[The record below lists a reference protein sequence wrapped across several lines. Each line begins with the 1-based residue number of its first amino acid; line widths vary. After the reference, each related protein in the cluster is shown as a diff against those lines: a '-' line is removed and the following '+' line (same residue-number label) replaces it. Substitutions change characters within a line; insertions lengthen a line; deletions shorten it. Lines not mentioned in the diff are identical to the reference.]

1 MVEFNWSDTPV
12 LLSIELTTRQRVDA
26 QLIRFSKFISLVL
39 RHQPEKYGLTLDD
52 HGWAQIDDLIA
63 VVNRAGVPLTHESL
77 HRVVVQNDKQ
87 RFAISDD
94 GDAIRA
100 RQGHSI
106 PVDLELAALEPPPQ
120 LYHGTAKRF
129 VPSIREQGLLRRSRQ
144 HVRLSPDVPTAIRVG
159 QRHGNAVVLTIKSGA
174 MYRDGYAF
182 YRSENGVWLVEA
194 VPIAYLVF
202 PEP

>member
-1 MVEFNWSDTPV
+1 M
-12 LLSIELTTRQRVDA
+12 DA

-39 RHQPEKYGLTLDD
+39 RHQPEQYGLTLDD

-63 VVNRAGVPLTHESL
+63 VANHAGVSLTYESL

-106 PVDLELAALEPPPQ
+106 PVDLELVVLEPLPQ
-120 LYHGTAKRF
+120 LYHGTAKGF

-144 HVRLSPDVPTAIRVG
+144 HVHLSPDVPTAIRVG
-159 QRHGNAVVLTIKSGA
+159 QRHWNAVVLIIRSGA
-174 MYRDGYAF
+174 MYRDGYPF
-182 YRSENGVWLVEA
+182 YRSENDVWLVEA
-194 VPIAYLVF
+194 VPVAYLVF